1 MNTTQQKHLDEDVKL
16 IKHTGECDHP
26 DDPSLPFKLH
36 LVMRPPG
43 FMIVTWVML
52 YGGVEGV
59 IVRGRTL
66 EALSAWMNDSELKTH
81 PRFLRYT
88 ITDGD
93 NAVVEEKKGR

>member
-1 MNTTQQKHLDEDVKL
+1 MSHEDVKL

-36 LVMRPPG
+36 LAMRPPE
-43 FMIVTWVML
+43 FMVVAFVCL
-52 YGGVEGV
+52 YGGTEEVV
-59 IVRGRTL
+59 ARADSL
-66 EALSAWMNDSELKTH
+66 KKLSAWMTEHALKAH

-93 NAVVEEKKGR
+93 GVVVEAGERSRR